1 MNKLLLLTALI
12 GTLGMLSCKQESNLA
27 PITSIQ
33 GTWEAIEYHYSI
45 GGAEIYVDELSSG
58 HIVTF
63 NQDNTFTSNIL
74 SDCDRGTFID
84 KDDTVTLSYSCNNY
98 QESIQ
103 YAYSILDR
111 QLSLWAINP
120 HTCIEEC
127 FFKYRYIAE

>member
-12 GTLGMLSCKQESNLA
+12 GTLGMLSCKQESKLA
-27 PITSIQ
+27 PISRLQ
-33 GTWEAIEYHYSI
+33 GTWEAIEFHYSL
-45 GGAEIYVDELSSG
+45 GGPEIYVDKLSSG

-74 SDCDRGTFID
+74 PDCDRGTFID
-84 KDDTVTLSYSCNNY
+84 KNDIITLSYSCDNY

-103 YAYSILDR
+103 YGYSILDQ

-120 HTCIEEC
+120 PTCFEEC
-127 FFKYRYIAE
+127 FFKYKHIEE